1 MPRLV
6 GYGAEDTERLV
17 SELAGQLG
25 LADVQVSSLPTQ
37 LQLAIGIPG
46 QQRVVLLRTTP
57 MPVDLDRIVRLDAVA
72 REVKAGRIGPREAS
86 VRIDAIAR
94 SGSPYPGPM
103 VLFAYCL
110 AAAGTVLLFGED
122 LPEALTAAVAGLAVG
137 AIALVRTRVRELDL
151 AAELLSSLIAGFI
164 SQTVSARIWP
174 LDPRVATL
182 GAVVVLLP
190 GFTLTQ
196 GVRELQ
202 TRNLLSG
209 LAGLGAA
216 AVTFLALVIGAVLGG
231 GLGAR
236 LFGPARVPPVELPDG
251 IYLLGAAALGL
262 AAVVV
267 LRAPRKE
274 APTVVASALLAA
286 AVSHAVSR
294 SLGSALGAFVGAVAI
309 GLVAHLNARLRARPV
324 CARHH
329 PRCPGARARERRLQE
344 PPRPRGPRRG
354 DQHRNGVRDGP
365 HRGRNRLRAPPG
377 RWARRAVASVGE
389 SARRRR
395 ERQPG
400 PRGSRPGTPIRLPG
414 TRGSPGRPRAVP
426 DTSFGHLVWRPRLRF
441 VPGEG
446 HGSDALSPLRETGP
460 CG

>member
-1 MPRLV
+1 VSEVRASSPVAEDADSALALLLSAARGAQAC

-17 SELAGQLG
+17 TELAAQLG

-37 LQLAIGIPG
+37 LNLAIGIPG

-57 MPVDLDRIVRLDAVA
+57 APVNLERIVRLDAVA
-72 REVKAGRIGPREAS
+72 REVKTGRIGPREAS

-94 SGSPYPGPM
+94 SPPPYPGPM
-103 VLFAYCL
+103 IIFAYCL
-110 AAAGTVLLFGED
+110 AAAGAVFLFGED

-137 AIALVRTRVRELDL
+137 GIALMRSRVRELDL
-151 AAELLSSLIAGFI
+151 AAELVSAVIAGFI
-164 SQTVSARIWP
+164 AQVVSARIWP

-216 AVTFLALVIGAVLGG
+216 SVSFLALVIGAVLGG
-231 GLGAR
+231 ALGSR
-236 LFGPARVPPVELPDG
+236 LFGPERVPPVDIPPWT
-251 IYLLGAAALGL
+251 YLLGAAALGL

-267 LRAPRKE
+267 QRAPRSE

-286 AVSHAVSR
+286 AVSRAVSR
-294 SLGSALGAFVGAVAI
+294 SLGPALGAFVGAVVI

-324 CARHH
+324 WLVTI
-329 PRCPGARARERRLQE
+329 PGVL
-344 PPRPRGPRRG
+344 
-354 DQHRNGVRDGP
+354 V
-365 HRGRNRLRAPPG
+365 LVPG
-377 RWARRAVASVGE
+377 SVGYRGLLDLVDRDVSTSIE
-389 SARRRR
+389 TGFQMVLTAA
-395 ERQPG
+395 G
-400 PRGSRPGTPIRLPG
+400 IVFGLLLADAAGSRSR
-414 TRGSPGRPRAVP
+414 R
-426 DTSFGHLVWRPRLRF
+426 
-441 VPGEG
+441 
-446 HGSDALSPLRETGP
+446 
-460 CG
+460 

>member
-1 MPRLV
+1 VRAASPSAEDADSALALLLSAARGAQAC

-46 QQRVVLLRTTP
+46 QQRLVLLRTTP
-57 MPVDLDRIVRLDAVA
+57 MPVDLDRICRLDAVA
-72 REVKAGRIGPREAS
+72 REVKAGSIGPREAS

-94 SGSPYPGPM
+94 SPLPYSGPV
-103 VLFAYCL
+103 VLFGYCL
-110 AAAGTVLLFGED
+110 AAAGAVLLFGED
-122 LPEALTAAVAGLAVG
+122 LPEVLTAAVAGLAVG
-137 AIALVRTRVRELDL
+137 SIALVRTRVRELDL
-151 AAELLSSLIAGFI
+151 AAELLSALIAGFI

-236 LFGPARVPPVELPDG
+236 LFGPARVPPVDLPDG

-274 APTVVASALLAA
+274 APTVVGSALLAA

-294 SLGSALGAFVGAVAI
+294 TLGSALGAFVGAVAI

-324 CARHH
+324 WLVTI
-329 PRCPGARARERRLQE
+329 PGVL
-344 PPRPRGPRRG
+344 
-354 DQHRNGVRDGP
+354 V
-365 HRGRNRLRAPPG
+365 LVPG
-377 RWARRAVASVGE
+377 SVGYRSLLDLVDRDVTTSIE
-389 SARRRR
+389 TGFVMILTAAAIVFGLLLSDVI
-395 ERQPG
+395 
-400 PRGSRPGTPIRLPG
+400 GSRSR
-414 TRGSPGRPRAVP
+414 R
-426 DTSFGHLVWRPRLRF
+426 
-441 VPGEG
+441 
-446 HGSDALSPLRETGP
+446 
-460 CG
+460 

>member
-1 MPRLV
+1 MRASSPPAEDADSALALLLSAARGAQAC

-17 SELAGQLG
+17 SELAAQLG
-25 LADVQVSSLPTQ
+25 LSDVQVSSLPTQ

-94 SGSPYPGPM
+94 APLPYSAPV

-110 AAAGTVLLFGED
+110 AAAGAVLLFGED
-122 LPEALTAAVAGLAVG
+122 LPEALTAGVAGLAVG
-137 AIALVRTRVRELDL
+137 TISLVRSRVRELDL
-151 AAELLSSLIAGFI
+151 AAELLSALTAGFI

-174 LDPRVATL
+174 LDPVVATL
-182 GAVVVLLP
+182 GAIVILLP

-216 AVTFLALVIGAVLGG
+216 SVTFLALVIGAVLGG

-236 LFGPARVPPVELPDG
+236 LFGPSRVPPVELPDFVF
-251 IYLLGAAALGL
+251 LLGAATLGL

-267 LRAPRKE
+267 LRAPRRE
-274 APTVVASALLAA
+274 APTVVGSALLAG
-286 AVSHAVSR
+286 AVSR
-294 SLGSALGAFVGAVAI
+294 AVSSSLGSALGAFVGAVAI
-309 GLVAHLNARLRARPV
+309 GLVAHLNARLRSRPV
-324 CARHH
+324 WLVTIPGVLVLVPGSIGYRSLLDLVNRDVTTSIETGFAMVLTAAGIVFGLLLADAF
-329 PRCPGARARERRLQE
+329 GARSRR
-344 PPRPRGPRRG
+344 
-354 DQHRNGVRDGP
+354 
-365 HRGRNRLRAPPG
+365 
-377 RWARRAVASVGE
+377 
-389 SARRRR
+389 
-395 ERQPG
+395 
-400 PRGSRPGTPIRLPG
+400 
-414 TRGSPGRPRAVP
+414 
-426 DTSFGHLVWRPRLRF
+426 
-441 VPGEG
+441 
-446 HGSDALSPLRETGP
+446 
-460 CG
+460 

>member
-1 MPRLV
+1 
-6 GYGAEDTERLV
+6 
-17 SELAGQLG
+17 
-25 LADVQVSSLPTQ
+25 
-37 LQLAIGIPG
+37 
-46 QQRVVLLRTTP
+46 
-57 MPVDLDRIVRLDAVA
+57 
-72 REVKAGRIGPREAS
+72 
-86 VRIDAIAR
+86 
-94 SGSPYPGPM
+94 M

-137 AIALVRTRVRELDL
+137 AIA
-151 AAELLSSLIAGFI
+151 SSARGSGSWTSPPSCSPALIAGFI

-251 IYLLGAAALGL
+251 MLPARRGSAGARGGGGAPGAPEGSAHGGRLGPARRGGQ
-262 AAVVV
+262 
-267 LRAPRKE
+267 P
-274 APTVVASALLAA
+274 
-286 AVSHAVSR
+286 AVSR

-324 CARHH
+324 WLVTI
-329 PRCPGARARERRLQE
+329 PGVLVLVPGSVGYRSLLDLVDRDVATSIETGFA
-344 PPRPRGPRRG
+344 
-354 DQHRNGVRDGP
+354 DGP

-426 DTSFGHLVWRPRLRF
+426 DTSFGHLV
-441 VPGEG
+441 
-446 HGSDALSPLRETGP
+446 
-460 CG
+460 